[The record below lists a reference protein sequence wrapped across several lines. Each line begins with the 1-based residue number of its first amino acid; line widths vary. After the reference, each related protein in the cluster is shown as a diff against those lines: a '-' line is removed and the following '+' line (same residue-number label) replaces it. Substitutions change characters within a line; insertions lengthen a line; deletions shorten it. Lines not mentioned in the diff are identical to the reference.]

1 MAADSSFD
9 DLHMSTLALKLE
21 RTDSGGVLWITLNR
35 PQAFNAVSM
44 EMLSELHAVLDR
56 LQHPPTM
63 HAPLPPHFPRVVVI
77 GAAGKAFSG
86 GVDIKVRVASVTYLP
101 TVEWPAHPSWLMCGC
116 QNLQAADRGIGG
128 RAWDYKDMRSQQ
140 LLARM
145 IEKMRAIPQP
155 IIAAVQGPTAGAGL
169 AIALAADV
177 RVAAPAASFSAAFV
191 RLGLTG
197 TDMGTSFFLPR
208 IAGLGIAAEALLTG
222 RPISAQRAYQVGLV
236 NELVESPALLEPAA
250 RELAADMLQCSPR
263 GLQLTKEQMNSVAE
277 GGSLRAAM
285 VAENSHQMLLVNDPA
300 TSAVAQAWLDSMLR
314 KGGKQ
319 GGGGGARSKM

>member
-1 MAADSSFD
+1 M
-9 DLHMSTLALKLE
+9 
-21 RTDSGGVLWITLNR
+21 
-35 PQAFNAVSM
+35 
-44 EMLSELHAVLDR
+44 
-56 LQHPPTM
+56 
-63 HAPLPPHFPRVVVI
+63 
-77 GAAGKAFSG
+77 
-86 GVDIKVRVASVTYLP
+86 
-101 TVEWPAHPSWLMCGC
+101 
-116 QNLQAADRGIGG
+116 
-128 RAWDYKDMRSQQ
+128 
-140 LLARM
+140 
-145 IEKMRAIPQP
+145 
-155 IIAAVQGPTAGAGL
+155 